1 MDFELKHKVTQ
12 EATEQ
17 FEAVSVTAHTQWAT
31 IKQADGSGLEIVSD
45 DLQASI
51 IIEDGRIRLKGPFT
65 IKRRIPAPVEHT
77 TTGPLNDIF
86 NFVNN
91 NTKTNDHV

>member
-1 MDFELKHKVTQ
+1 MDFELKHKVIQ

-17 FEAVSVTAHTQWAT
+17 FEAVSVTAHTRWAT

-51 IIEDGRIRLKGPFT
+51 IIEDGRISLKGEFT
-65 IKRRIPAPVEHT
+65 IKQRIPAPVNRKTPE
-77 TTGPLNDIF
+77 IF
-86 NFVNN
+86 
-91 NTKTNDHV
+91 KR

>member
-17 FEAVSVTAHTQWAT
+17 FEAVSVTAHTRLAT

-45 DLQASI
+45 DLQARI
-51 IIEDGRIRLKGPFT
+51 IFENGRISLKGEFK
-65 IKRRIPAPVEHT
+65 IKQRIPAPVEYT
-77 TTGPLNDIF
+77 IPEPF
-86 NFVNN
+86 
-91 NTKTNDHV
+91 KR